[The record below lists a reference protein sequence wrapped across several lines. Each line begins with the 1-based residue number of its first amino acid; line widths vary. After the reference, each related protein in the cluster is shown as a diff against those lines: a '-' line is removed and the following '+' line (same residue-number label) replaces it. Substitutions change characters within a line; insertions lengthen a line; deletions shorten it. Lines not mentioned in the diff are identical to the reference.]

1 MSEHSSIS
9 SEHDVGTWFF
19 LCRKKLFLVFFCQC
33 SNPFSVGLFGIFHF
47 FSWQIVLGQIAG
59 LCLEDLKCPIVFL
72 FPVVRAIGRSS
83 ILVDASQIPVSFL
96 ILTSLGWIKWCSF
109 QAQSLELGGSL
120 YQHHLFVVFFV
131 PTFCH
136 FSLNY
141 FSIRCIQYTM
151 YAIHVYASH
160 LGACVTPLLVSI
172 WTFDSCLCSCVML
185 TLILLAMVLRMINL
199 YYLIRLCQ
207 VIVLDRR
214 LCSLYLHVR
223 QDSGPVLSKHEQWWL
238 GVNVCNWG
246 LNILNDLAWSD
257 YFVCDS
263 YFIFVQSSFFEF
275 TFQLVVSQPCS
286 SLLEFYIVNTVHW
299 KLLPISHPF
308 KDSVDTFRWILR

>member
-1 MSEHSSIS
+1 MSENSSIS

-19 LCRKKLFLVFFCQC
+19 LCRKKHFLVFFCQC
-33 SNPFSVGLFGIFHF
+33 SNPFSVGLFGIFRF

-83 ILVDASQIPVSFL
+83 ILVDASQIPVSFF

-151 YAIHVYASH
+151 YAIYASH
-160 LGACVTPLLVSI
+160 LGACVTPLLSSI

-199 YYLIRLCQ
+199 
-207 VIVLDRR
+207 
-214 LCSLYLHVR
+214 
-223 QDSGPVLSKHEQWWL
+223 LSKHEQWWL